1 MFIMLTGSSGVG
13 KNTLINELRKT
24 HKKVALMPTLTTR
37 NMRPGEVEGDPF
49 YYLTV
54 DGFMEKINNNELFE
68 YELIHGNYYGS
79 SKIIFEEY
87 LKNGS
92 ILMKDIGVEGAINL
106 GKILKEHT
114 NVVKVFLTTKTKRVL
129 IKRLKE
135 RGEKE
140 IKKRLKRYPYEQAQ
154 KNKFDFIIL
163 NKTKEQTVKD
173 LKEIIENENDNKNVL
188 FTKPF
193 NKLNINKIEKLIKK
207 YEIKPSNIIVR
218 VCLKDG
224 KIIIKNKN
232 EKAVAA
238 IILNLPIT
246 KKIVN
251 NCKNKQD
258 ELEQIHYKTYI
269 SARKNNN
276 KKPL

>member
-1 MFIMLTGSSGVG
+1 MLTGSSGVG

-37 NMRPGEVEGDPF
+37 GMRTGEIEGDPF
-49 YYLTV
+49 YYLTIE
-54 DGFMEKINNNELFE
+54 GFKEKINNNELFE

-79 SKIIFEEY
+79 SKVIFEEY
-87 LKNGS
+87 IKNGS

-106 GKILKEHT
+106 GKLLKEHT
-114 NVVKVFLTTKTKRVL
+114 NVIKVFLTTKNKQVL

-163 NKTKEQTVKD
+163 NKTKEQTIKD
-173 LKEIIENENDNKNVL
+173 LKEIILNENNTDKIV

-193 NKLNINKIEKLIKK
+193 NKLNINKVERLIKK
-207 YEIKPSNIIVR
+207 YEIKKPNIIVK
-218 VCLKDG
+218 VCLKNS
-224 KIIIKNKN
+224 KIIVKNQN
-232 EKAVAA
+232 EKVVAA
-238 IILNLPIT
+238 ILLGLPLT
-246 KKIVN
+246 KKIID
-251 NCKNKQD
+251 NCKNIQN
-258 ELEQIHYKTYI
+258 EIEQIHYKTYI
-269 SARKNNN
+269 NAS
-276 KKPL
+276 KKQI